1 MRVSIIDYKT
11 SNLHSVKAA
20 CEEVGISSRITS
32 KPNELLSSDAA
43 ILPGVGSF
51 SGAMENIRKLG
62 LEEAILNFVSS
73 GKSLFGVCLGQQ
85 LLFEQSEEF
94 GTHEGLSLLRGK
106 VKKFYFSNENNH
118 KYPVPQIGWNKIIS
132 KNQSWKGTFLDN
144 CDEGTY
150 MYFVHSFYVEPEDE
164 AVILSTSVYGNQR
177 YCSSIKNENIFAT
190 QFHPEKS
197 GHKGL
202 EIYRSFKNYLNIN
215 GSMNV

>member
-1 MRVSIIDYKT
+1 MRISIIDYKT

-51 SGAMENIRKLG
+51 YRAMENIRKLG

-73 GKSLFGVCLGQQ
+73 GKSLFGICLGLQ

-94 GTHEGLSLLRGK
+94 GTHEGLSLIRGK
-106 VKKFYFSNENNH
+106 VKRFDFSNGNCH
-118 KYPVPQIGWNKIIS
+118 KYPVPQIGWNKIMP

-150 MYFVHSFYVEPEDE
+150 MYFVHSFYVEPKDE
-164 AVILSTSVYGNQR
+164 EVILSTSVYGNQQ
-177 YCSSIKNENIFAT
+177 YCSSIKKENIFAT

-197 GHKGL
+197 GQKGL
-202 EIYRSFKNYLNIN
+202 EIYRSFKNYL
-215 GSMNV
+215 SKNV

>member
-20 CEEVGISSRITS
+20 CEKVGITSRITS

-51 SGAMENIRKLG
+51 SGAIQNIRQLG

-73 GKSLFGVCLGQQ
+73 GKPLFGICLGLQ
-85 LLFEQSEEF
+85 LLFEKSEEF
-94 GTHEGLSLLRGK
+94 GTHEGLSLIRGK
-106 VKKFYFSNENNH
+106 VKRFDFSNGNCH

-164 AVILSTSVYGNQR
+164 EVILSTSIYGNQR
-177 YCSSIKNENIFAT
+177 YCSSIKKENIFAT

-197 GHKGL
+197 GHIGL
-202 EIYRSFKNYLNIN
+202 EIYRSFKNYLSIN
-215 GSMNV
+215 L